1 MLYCWFRFLTYK
13 QSFRSCSAIPQLFSN
28 SAAVQRFCSL
38 FVVWYAPRV
47 FSRNEPHGHVGL
59 DVHMDRMLLV
69 EPNQSRMPLV
79 NAGIHSVKRSSSKR
93 WHESREHLGHGTI
106 AGTSSTP
113 RRQLKTGSKHRF
125 VSHDDRFPQK
135 CTELPTCL
143 LHKLIS
149 LDCVLLR
156 S

>member
-1 MLYCWFRFLTYK
+1 MFYCWFRFLTYK
-13 QSFRSCSAIPQLFSN
+13 QSFRSCPAIPQLFNN
-28 SAAVQRFCSL
+28 SAAVQRFRSL

-47 FSRNEPHGHVGL
+47 FSRNEPHGHVWL
-59 DVHMDRMLLV
+59 DEHMDHMLLV

-79 NAGIHSVKRSSSKR
+79 NAGIPSVKRSSSKR
-93 WHESREHLGHGTI
+93 WHGSREQLGHGTI

-125 VSHDDRFPQK
+125 VSHDDRFPKK
-135 CTELPTCL
+135 CMKLPTCL

-149 LDCVLLR
+149 
-156 S
+156 